1 MASLYFIVEASHLF
15 RAGEI
20 HSAQLYVVDV
30 INYLSREVF
39 GATPEKSW
47 VLFGSTKESQAD
59 KYTQAVERTGIKVVR
74 MAPID
79 SRITPG
85 SKFYKPST
93 YIHSIFEEIPIG
105 SSVVLVGFHNTR
117 FEDLLKKYRTQYSLS
132 LGAFTT
138 RSKSMNDMAIPEH
151 FVPLLKHAIKLEE
164 HIEGIKSEYKRTGPN
179 SLETDF

>member
-1 MASLYFIVEASHLF
+1 MSTFCIVEASHLF

-30 INYLSREVF
+30 VNYLAREVF
-39 GATPEKSW
+39 HETVEKSW

-59 KYTQAVERTGIKVVR
+59 KYVQAVERTGVKVIR

-93 YIHSIFEEIPIG
+93 YLHSIFDELPEG
-105 SSVVLVGFHNTR
+105 SHVVLIGFHNTR
-117 FEDLLKKYRTQYSLS
+117 FEDLLKKYQGTYEISLC
-132 LGAFTT
+132 AFTT
-138 RSKSMNDMAIPEH
+138 KSKSQHDMKIPEH
-151 FVPLLKHAIKLEE
+151 FATLLKHSVSLDT
-164 HIEGIKSEYKRTGPN
+164 HVNGIKAEYRKPKAV
-179 SLETDF
+179 EVQ